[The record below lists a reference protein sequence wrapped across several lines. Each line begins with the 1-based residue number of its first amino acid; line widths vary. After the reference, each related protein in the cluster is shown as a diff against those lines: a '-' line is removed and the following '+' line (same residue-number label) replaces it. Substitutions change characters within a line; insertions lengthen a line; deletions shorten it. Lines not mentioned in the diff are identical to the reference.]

1 MKGGIFMHRKPNYLS
16 MTGLRRRLVNVMHS
30 AARIANGKGC
40 SSPSVSERVYEF
52 WMPEYPADESLIH
65 HAKLHYA
72 DCKEIAK
79 LLNMYDI
86 AFQSDV
92 KPPVCDIM
100 GVSVSKYVRDVRR
113 LLKALTKNINV
124 LNKIPLS
131 ELTFLR
137 SEMINFVH
145 DYETDPYRKL
155 LQLGLRDEKIK
166 AIVRELYLKT
176 SDPPRRVVLNMARH
190 EDVNVRMFVVNHRD
204 YIDVNILN
212 LLANDS
218 NYRIRGMASWT
229 PEFFERILGKQV
241 AMAEWLLSDP
251 SGKYD
256 YIQKRYEDDKALFAL
271 LYGKSKIPTII
282 NATFEE
288 YVDGMKA
295 YFWAYNGLLNSY
307 YKRFAPKSSHI
318 EAIETYC
325 DHLWWQ
331 IDIDGNRELWLRIE
345 NENNE

>member
-1 MKGGIFMHRKPNYLS
+1 MHHKPNYMS

-40 SSPSVSERVYEF
+40 SSPSVSQQIYEF
-52 WMPEYPADESLIH
+52 WMPKYPADESLIH

-86 AFQSDV
+86 SFMSDV
-92 KPPVCDIM
+92 YPPVYSIM

-131 ELTFLR
+131 ELTFLS
-137 SEMINFVH
+137 SEMIKFVY
-145 DYETDPYRKL
+145 DYESDPYRKL

-176 SDPPRRVVLNMARH
+176 SDPPRRVVLNMAKH
-190 EDVNVRMFVVNHRD
+190 ENVDVRMFVANHRD
-204 YIDVNILN
+204 YIDVNIQK

-218 NYRIRGMASWT
+218 DCHIRGEASWT
-229 PEFFERILGKQV
+229 PEFFEKILGKQV

-256 YIQKRYEDDKALFAL
+256 YIQTRYEEDKELFVL
-271 LYGKSKIPTII
+271 MFGKSKIPTII

-288 YVDGMKA
+288 YVDGMNA
-295 YFWAYNGLLNSY
+295 YSRAAYRYKDY
-307 YKRFAPKSSHI
+307 YLKRYGPSREI
-318 EAIETYC
+318 EPIEKMLKN
-325 DHLWWQ
+325 LWWQ
-331 IDIDGNRELWLRIE
+331 IQAINNRELWLRIE
-345 NENNE
+345 NESNE